1 MALTKINNKSISGAL
16 TTTQIPDLDTA
27 KITTGTLADARIPNL
42 DTAKITTGTMAAAR
56 ISEDSVTQ
64 HVTET
69 DLQPVKS
76 DLTAL
81 AIREATN
88 ESSAAFNL
96 PNSFIDTFSDETNLG
111 TKTTVALSSGA
122 IITNVGAGYALT
134 DDAQTES
141 LIHSNTTNGSTT
153 FTQSAAAADGSFSI
167 GGTNGADADDGLR
180 HDTAQKKFGSSS
192 MYFPG
197 GDNLAFINHPG
208 WGTWDIGTADFTF
221 ECWIKTDGTQSGLV
235 GIIGDEAA
243 STRGGN
249 ANKGMGNLHID
260 TSGYL
265 KMMGGQLGTLT
276 SSASVVDGNWHHVA
290 FSRTS
295 GTGYLF
301 KDGTQ
306 VATGTMSGNCSN
318 HCPVY
323 VGTTDQGW
331 YGDSDPPQSFKG
343 WMDEIRI
350 SIAVGRYTASFTPA
364 TEATTFSATGTLIQS
379 ANAVGSAKTKVGG
392 TMLYKD
398 NAGTA
403 TLGTDLKIYF
413 SCGGGSNWTEATSYS
428 AITPVYST
436 GIKQVRL
443 GETTCTSGTDVRY
456 KAVWA
461 NQASGSKET
470 QLHGIGVNY

>member
-1 MALTKINNKSISGAL
+1 MTAYKDIKR
-16 TTTQIPDLDTA
+16 IPIVA
-27 KITTGTLADARIPNL
+27 ADVPNL

-56 ISEDSVTQ
+56 ISEASVTQ

-76 DLTAL
+76 DITAL
-81 AIREATN
+81 ALREATN

-134 DDAQTES
+134 DDGDTES
-141 LIHSNTTNGSTT
+141 LIHSNTTNLSTT
-153 FTQSAAAADGSFSI
+153 FVQSAAAADGDFGIGGSI
-167 GGTNGADADDGLR
+167 GANATTGLR
-180 HDTAQKKFGSSS
+180 HETAQKKFGSSS
-192 MYFPG
+192 IYFPG
-197 GDNLAFINHPG
+197 GDNLCWINHPG

-221 ECWIKTDGTQSGLV
+221 ECWLKTDGTQQGLV
-235 GIIGDEAA
+235 GIIGDNAA
-243 STRGGN
+243 SNRGGN
-249 ANKGMGNLHID
+249 ANKGMGNFIID

-265 KMMGGQLGTLT
+265 KMEGGQIGTLT

-306 VATGTMSGNCSN
+306 VATGSMSGNCSN

-323 VGTTDQGW
+323 VGATDQSN
-331 YGDSDPPQSFKG
+331 YGDSDPPQCFKG

-350 SIAVGRYTASFTPA
+350 SLTGRYTASFTPA
-364 TEATTFSATGTLIQS
+364 TESTTFSATGTLIQS

-398 NAGTA
+398 NAGTN
-403 TLGTDLKIYF
+403 TIGTDLKIYF
-413 SCGGGSNWTEATSYS
+413 SCDGGSNWTEAASYN
-428 AITPVYST
+428 ALTPVYGT

-443 GETTCTSGTDVRY
+443 GETTCTSGTDIRY

-461 NQASGSKET
+461 NQAASTKEA
-470 QLHGIGVNY
+470 QLHAIGINY

>member
-1 MALTKINNKSISGAL
+1 MALTRLPTSAITSG
-16 TTTQIPDLDTA
+16 TFD
-27 KITTGTLADARIPNL
+27 N
-42 DTAKITTGTMAAAR
+42 AR
-56 ISEDSVTQ
+56 ISAGSVTQ
-64 HVTET
+64 HVTAT
-69 DLQPVKS
+69 DLQPIKS

-141 LIHSNTTNGSTT
+141 LIHSNTTNLSTT
-153 FTQSAAAADGSFSI
+153 FTQSAAAADGDFGIGGSI
-167 GGTNGADADDGLR
+167 GANATTGLR
-180 HDTAQKKFGSSS
+180 HETAQKKFGSSS
-192 MYFPG
+192 IYFPG
-197 GDNLAFINHPG
+197 GDNLAWINHPG

-221 ECWIKTDGTQSGLV
+221 ECWLKTDGAQGGLV
-235 GIIGDEAA
+235 GIIGDNAA
-243 STRGGN
+243 SNRGGN
-249 ANKGMGNLHID
+249 ANKGMGNFHID

-265 KMMGGQLGTLT
+265 KMEGGQIGTLT

-306 VATGTMSGNCSN
+306 VATGSMGGNCSN

-323 VGTTDQGW
+323 VGATDEGN
-331 YGDSDPPQSFKG
+331 YGNSSPPQSFQG

-398 NAGTA
+398 NAGTN

-413 SCGGGSNWTEATSYS
+413 TCDGGSNWTEAASYN
-428 AITPVYST
+428 ALTPVYST
-436 GIKQVRL
+436 GVKQVRL
-443 GETTCTSGTDVRY
+443 GETTCTSGTDIRY

-461 NQASGSKET
+461 NQAAGSKEA